1 LIAEAIYLNTGEM
14 CPLREL
20 VELRK
25 KYKLRMILDESITFG
40 TLGANGRGL
49 TEHLNVDR
57 SEVDLISAGMEWAVS
72 SIGGFC
78 VGSSFIVDH
87 QRISGMGYI
96 FSASL
101 PPLLAQAALSAV
113 EKFER
118 EPEMFQQLA
127 DCCKKVDK

>member
-1 LIAEAIYLNTGEM
+1 
-14 CPLREL
+14 
-20 VELRK
+20 
-25 KYKLRMILDESITFG
+25 
-40 TLGANGRGL
+40 
-49 TEHLNVDR
+49 
-57 SEVDLISAGMEWAVS
+57 MEWTVS

-87 QRISGMGYI
+87 QRISSMGYI

-113 EKFER
+113 ETFEK

-127 DCCKKVDK
+127 DCCTKVDK